1 MIVVF
6 KKWPTYVL
14 SSINCCVSCFLFT
27 HVELLIHSRT
37 SLISF
42 EKQWSLHDILLF
54 PPNQNMI
61 HTFFHTWYCPIIATL
76 HSDGGIYFPQPLF
89 GVYFICRLEWTP
101 VDYCAQEAVKSLL
114 RPWTTKITSVC
125 PFNKCH
131 QGQTSLMNTE
141 EKPPLYTR
149 PLKHTVKPVHFILLS
164 FLKLTVKF
172 ISSLSHFLIPAILKI
187 VYLSVSFFIKV
198 ISTPFSHTFLHSHFL

>member
-1 MIVVF
+1 MFCPLSTAVF
-6 KKWPTYVL
+6 LVSYL
-14 SSINCCVSCFLFT
+14 SMWI
-27 HVELLIHSRT
+27 VELLIPSRN

-61 HTFFHTWYCPIIATL
+61 HTFFHTWYCPIIAAL

-114 RPWTTKITSVC
+114 RPWTTRITSVC
-125 PFNKCH
+125 PFDKCH

-141 EKPPLYTR
+141 EKPPPYTTTKTHCEARSLYI
-149 PLKHTVKPVHFILLS
+149 TVFFLS
-164 FLKLTVKF
+164 
-172 ISSLSHFLIPAILKI
+172 
-187 VYLSVSFFIKV
+187 
-198 ISTPFSHTFLHSHFL
+198 